1 MQENNLP
8 LSIRNPKGIKTLSII
23 IFIIDPLLFLIINM
37 LFPRLSFFTTMVLFI
52 FMLLGIYLAIH
63 LYTTGCVGEKFIF
76 LFQIRKVSY
85 KSYKFLY
92 NKFIFKYNNKE
103 FKMIPFLNVT
113 PQGIIRGLY
122 YSWGTLDFGIPK
134 SHLELW
140 IKLSTTNVFFIEDPY
155 QRVLQ
160 KYTGSLGEFMK
171 PHRYIQEDLKEYGK
185 NVSDLLFLGFTK
197 RGKDKYLLAMLE
209 WDTKPYVIA
218 KVLDIM
224 IEIVEKYEEK

>member
-1 MQENNLP
+1 
-8 LSIRNPKGIKTLSII
+8 
-23 IFIIDPLLFLIINM
+23 
-37 LFPRLSFFTTMVLFI
+37 
-52 FMLLGIYLAIH
+52 
-63 LYTTGCVGEKFIF
+63 
-76 LFQIRKVSY
+76 
-85 KSYKFLY
+85 
-92 NKFIFKYNNKE
+92 
-103 FKMIPFLNVT
+103 MIPFLNVT